1 MKSTIVALLM
11 GLLSGQALAE
21 FKNVNE
27 ILCDGVQVGSDK
39 VNISRVFVDMNR
51 SIFGVGSLQA
61 VNETECREV
70 DFYSVLVSAASTV
83 NGVNQSTFE
92 VVSPIGKR
100 SSCTGSEITPIALP
114 DFEVGF
120 VSDSKVILNG
130 ANGCHELELI
140 L

>member
-1 MKSTIVALLM
+1 MKSTIVALML
-11 GLLSGQALAE
+11 GLFSGQVLAE

-27 ILCDGVQVGSDK
+27 VLCDGVQVGTDK
-39 VNISRVFVDMNR
+39 VNITRVFVDMNR
-51 SIFGVGSLQA
+51 SIFGIGSTKQT
-61 VNETECREV
+61 NQKECKEV
-70 DFYSVLVSAASTV
+70 DFYSVLVTVSSTV

-92 VVSPIGKR
+92 VVSPIGKK
-100 SSCTGSEITPIALP
+100 SSCTGSQITPIDLP

-120 VSDSKVILNG
+120 VNDTKVILSG